1 MKSEKQRQVY
11 YSLSK
16 AFQNIRK
23 TDMRKKPKTC
33 DNRGIGNWNGDD
45 DNEHV
50 FDEEKAYRAIAM
62 FTCTAD
68 VPPKAFEYPSFKD
81 LVDIFNPQFNVSFA
95 NIERHCLDIY
105 EVEKS
110 RIKQLLGSLDGQ
122 ISLSLDVTRH
132 EGRNVSDYMCLTA
145 HFVDGDWKQKNWVIN
160 FSRVWYTLDECPE
173 IAILKSL
180 SELDF
185 EGKIATV
192 TSAKRVEYD
201 ETVEVLRKRV
211 QEKKTLQLK
220 GQIFR
225 VRCCAD
231 TFRRMV
237 EDAFEKIQFII
248 LKVRLLVYWRNSILP
263 LWCITF
269 HKLQQAIELESAGE
283 YTKKD
288 DYFGFDIPSAKEWNK
303 IRGVCKLVGSVY
315 NAAEVLF
322 ETKYPTA
329 SIYLQNIWEL
339 RASLTE
345 DSASSDSFL
354 KAMAQKMLKK
364 LDKYWKDMFLVLAV
378 TTVMDP
384 RCKMKYIEFASMKY
398 EGSAGNSQAAT
409 VLEAIQ
415 SLFDDYAAHNLEA
428 ENAAANDSTSSDS
441 SYSDLEDD
449 LAGDIKER
457 HQNPNFGF
465 KCLDEYNQYI
475 ESNSQPL
482 KSELEW
488 YLEEPVMPW
497 SQNFKLLSWWKAAS
511 PKYPI
516 LSKMARD
523 FLAIPLTLAT
533 SDEAFYSELRKP
545 DTDLICL
552 SPELMN
558 ALMCTRSWFEKH

>member
-1 MKSEKQRQVY
+1 
-11 YSLSK
+11 
-16 AFQNIRK
+16 
-23 TDMRKKPKTC
+23 
-33 DNRGIGNWNGDD
+33 
-45 DNEHV
+45 
-50 FDEEKAYRAIAM
+50 
-62 FTCTAD
+62 
-68 VPPKAFEYPSFKD
+68 
-81 LVDIFNPQFNVSFA
+81 
-95 NIERHCLDIY
+95 
-105 EVEKS
+105 
-110 RIKQLLGSLDGQ
+110 
-122 ISLSLDVTRH
+122 
-132 EGRNVSDYMCLTA
+132 
-145 HFVDGDWKQKNWVIN
+145 
-160 FSRVWYTLDECPE
+160 
-173 IAILKSL
+173 
-180 SELDF
+180 
-185 EGKIATV
+185 
-192 TSAKRVEYD
+192 
-201 ETVEVLRKRV
+201 
-211 QEKKTLQLK
+211 
-220 GQIFR
+220 
-225 VRCCAD
+225 
-231 TFRRMV
+231 MV

-248 LKVRLLVYWRNSILP
+248 LKVRFLVYWRNSILP

-283 YTKKD
+283 YTKKG

-303 IRGVCKLVGSVY
+303 VRGVCKLVGSVY

-449 LAGDIKER
+449 LASDIKER

-523 FLAIPLTLAT
+523 FLAIPLTPAT